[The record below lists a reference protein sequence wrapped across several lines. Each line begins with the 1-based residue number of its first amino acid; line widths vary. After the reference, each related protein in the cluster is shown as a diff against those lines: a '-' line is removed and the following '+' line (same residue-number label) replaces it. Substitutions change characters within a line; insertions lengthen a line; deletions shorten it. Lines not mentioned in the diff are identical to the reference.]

1 MNIPGDVLVDGMSLS
16 PLHYDETGV
25 LVKPFVSYQK
35 PVPAEQLKKI
45 NSGTAEEAPDLNT
58 RAFNYEFMLGKQRY
72 ERDDPNMDL
81 YTNWEF
87 IGFLKRNVDTTN
99 ILSTYFT
106 TGYCVKDIELYG
118 VDCPVPMETLSGYGR
133 IPEWVADKTA
143 SGTGIVSNG
152 NVIDGVPSLGAAEND
167 GTPGGGAQ
175 SDGSAQPADNSSSSG
190 QVDDGTPGGGAQSD
204 ASAQPSTGNGDN
216 SSSSGATSRKRAINA
231 ATIPCVASLVYG
243 FIVA

>member
-16 PLHYDETGV
+16 PFHYDETGV
-25 LVKPFVSYQK
+25 RVTPFVSYQK

-58 RAFNYEFMLGKQRY
+58 RAFNYEFMLGKQKY

-99 ILSTYFT
+99 IVSTYFT
-106 TGYCVKDIELYG
+106 TGYCVNDIELYG
-118 VDCPVPMETLSGYGR
+118 SDCPVPMETLSGYGSV
-133 IPEWVADKTA
+133 PEWVADATA

-152 NVIDGVPSLGAAEND
+152 NVVDGIPSLG
-167 GTPGGGAQ
+167 
-175 SDGSAQPADNSSSSG
+175 DGS
-190 QVDDGTPGGGAQSD
+190 TPPPQSD
-204 ASAQPSTGNGDN
+204 ASAQTGGDGDN
-216 SSSSGATSRKRAINA
+216 SSSSGDTSRKRAIRA
-231 ATIPCVASLVYG
+231 VFISCVASLLYG
-243 FIVA
+243 FIAA

>member
-16 PLHYDETGV
+16 PFHYDETGV
-25 LVKPFVSYQK
+25 RVTPFVSYQK

-58 RAFNYEFMLGKQRY
+58 RAFNYEFMLGKQKY

-99 ILSTYFT
+99 IVSTYFT

-118 VDCPVPMETLSGYGR
+118 SDCPVPMETLSGYGSV
-133 IPEWVADKTA
+133 PEWVADATA

-152 NVIDGVPSLGAAEND
+152 NVVDGNPSLGAA
-167 GTPGGGAQ
+167 
-175 SDGSAQPADNSSSSG
+175 AD
-190 QVDDGTPGGGAQSD
+190 DGAQSD
-204 ASAQPSTGNGDN
+204 ASAQPSSDN
-216 SSSSGATSRKRAINA
+216 SSSSGATSRKRAISA
-231 ATIPCVASLVYG
+231 VFIPCVSSLLYG
-243 FIVA
+243 FIAA